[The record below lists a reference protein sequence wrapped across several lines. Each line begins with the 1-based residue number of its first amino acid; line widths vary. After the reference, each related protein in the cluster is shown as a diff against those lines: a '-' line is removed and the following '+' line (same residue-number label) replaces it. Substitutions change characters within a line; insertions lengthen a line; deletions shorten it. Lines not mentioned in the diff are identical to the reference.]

1 MRDHQ
6 ASLVGDSG
14 MNRETKV
21 IPLNIL
27 KKLSRFETFCDDRI
41 NQAVWNDQQ
50 VSQDLTQMVG

>member
-27 KKLSRFETFCDDRI
+27 KKLSRFETFCDNRI
-41 NQAVWNDQQ
+41 NQAGWNDQQ
-50 VSQDLTQMVG
+50 VPKDMTRMVD

>member
-41 NQAVWNDQQ
+41 NQDVWNDQQ